1 MRYRFRST
9 SYMQPG
15 FGGGLLPPGIKVIL
29 IVNALV
35 FLLQMI
41 SGPGLIN
48 AFGLRAS
55 DVWTRGFI
63 WQLGTYMWLH
73 GGFFHILFNLFALWM
88 FGRNLELSW
97 GTRAFMKYY
106 LVTGIGAGVITVLI
120 PLNMNIPVIGASG
133 AVLAVLFAYARTW
146 PNNPIYIY
154 FLFPVPAKYFV
165 GFLIIV
171 DLLAVAGRP
180 GAGNVAHITHLGG
193 VLIGFLYMLRNE
205 GKLKFPSPFGW
216 LRNRRLRRKKKRAR
230 RKLER
235 NADFMAEVDR
245 VLDRI
250 NEVGYE
256 GLTEKEKET
265 LNKASAKLSE
275 TE

>member
-1 MRYRFRST
+1 MT
-9 SYMQPG
+9 PG
-15 FGGGLLPPGIKVIL
+15 FGGGLLPPGIKIIL
-29 IVNALV
+29 IINVAAFFCQYV
-35 FLLQMI
+35 FANFYGQNLAD
-41 SGPGLIN
+41 P
-48 AFGLRAS
+48 FGLRPA
-55 DVWTRGFI
+55 DVLTRGYL

-73 GGFFHILFNLFALWM
+73 GGFFHLLFNLFALWM

-97 GTRAFMKYY
+97 GTRAFVKYY
-106 LVTGIGAGVITVLI
+106 LVTGIGAGVITTII
-120 PLNMNIPVIGASG
+120 PINMNTSVIGASG
-133 AVLAVLFAYARTW
+133 AVLAILFAYARTW

-165 GFLIIV
+165 GFLIFM
-171 DLLAVAGRP
+171 DLVFVAGRP
-180 GAGNVAHITHLGG
+180 GMDNVAHITHLGG
-193 VLIGFLYMLRNE
+193 VLVGFLYMLRTE
-205 GKLKFPSPFGW
+205 RKIRIPSPFGW
-216 LRNRRLRRKKKRAR
+216 MRNIGSRRKRVKAD
-230 RKLER
+230 RKLKR

-256 GLTEKEKET
+256 GLTEKEKQT